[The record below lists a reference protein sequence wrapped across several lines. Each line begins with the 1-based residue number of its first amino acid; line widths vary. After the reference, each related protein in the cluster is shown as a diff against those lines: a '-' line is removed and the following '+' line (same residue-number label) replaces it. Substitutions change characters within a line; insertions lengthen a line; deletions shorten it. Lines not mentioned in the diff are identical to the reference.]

1 MEPDDTGK
9 SSGGSQERTDRLT
22 GIARSAA
29 DKRKGGKG
37 RDRRAAAFE
46 GAFEASFSVLIAGGL
61 GYWIDQSFD
70 TGPVGMLSGVVLGFA
85 AMVVRLVRLGTEL
98 ERIREAEETEK
109 AEAAQAERDAQANSE
124 TS

>member
-1 MEPDDTGK
+1 MADPEKP
-9 SSGGSQERTDRLT
+9 GGPADRLT

-29 DKRKGGKG
+29 DRSKGGKG

-61 GYWIDQSFD
+61 GYWIDQGFD

-98 ERIREAEETEK
+98 ERIREAEESEE
-109 AEAAQAERDAQANSE
+109 AEAARADAERDAEEGSE
-124 TS
+124 RD